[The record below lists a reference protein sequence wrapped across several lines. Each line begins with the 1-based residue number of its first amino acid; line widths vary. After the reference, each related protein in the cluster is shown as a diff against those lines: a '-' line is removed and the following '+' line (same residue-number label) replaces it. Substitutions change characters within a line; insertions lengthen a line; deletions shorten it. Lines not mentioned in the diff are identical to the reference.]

1 MVTATA
7 TVTYLGGQVA
17 NLLGAALT
25 HPFVTGVSG
34 SVLAQQTTSAKSF
47 LDDIGAK
54 LWGLVKDI
62 VSPLCFVVLIV
73 AGLLYFFAPFSRE
86 LKSRA
91 VETLKTVFIFLLVFA
106 FAPQILGI
114 IFGIVS
120 ALGGTNITAPTL
132 K

>member
-1 MVTATA
+1 MVTA

-17 NLLGAALT
+17 NLLGATLT
-25 HPFVTGVSG
+25 HPFVTGVSS

-91 VETLKTVFIFLLVFA
+91 AETLKTVFIFLVVFA

-120 ALGGTNITAPTL
+120 ALGGTNISAPTL